1 MEGAQALKADP
12 LPPSGPEA
20 VDHERSCIHCGLPN
34 PLEGDF
40 CCPGC
45 EAAHQVI
52 TGMGLGEFYQRR
64 TSTLVRPKE
73 APTKDPFATPEAE
86 ARFVRPTADGAKCVE
101 FFLEGVTCSACA
113 WLVERVPTADSRILR
128 ADLDMDRSSVRVVYH
143 PDAALAQV
151 AGVFRNLGFRTR
163 PGDDPALARMRR
175 ADRRLWVLR
184 TGVALACMMASMHV
198 AVSLYAGLLEGI
210 APQIVREM
218 GFALAVVVAP
228 VVFWSAIP
236 FHQGAW
242 QSIRTRRLSLD
253 LLVSLSI
260 LAGYAASLRNA
271 WMGINETYF
280 DAVAMLASFL
290 LAGRL
295 ITRLAEERVQAGGE
309 FLARELAG
317 EASPARP
324 GDVLEIASGE
334 TFPGDGFVRSG
345 SSSMNAAWLT
355 GEEEPVAIGEGDR
368 IWAGAV
374 NLQSAVRVEIEAV
387 GRDTRMGRILSL
399 LSGVGKGPLQKLS
412 RKVEAAIVGMVLLVV
427 LGVVAWGLRQG
438 SLDAGKIVATLL
450 VACPCAVGLAVPAV
464 LGVAHR
470 QAAGRRILLK
480 GVDAFER
487 VAEADIVVF
496 DKTGTLTRPIP
507 VLRDERWGIPE
518 GERPAWE
525 AVLGALSRSSVH
537 LALRPLRDRF
547 PATDPLRN
555 VAEHVGCGLETE
567 IDGRTIR
574 LGRRD
579 WVLEGS
585 TASTEL
591 EMTEIVL
598 GADGREIAGFS
609 LESKLRSEAPEV
621 VERLARGREAWILS
635 GDKAGPVRAVAT
647 RCGIP
652 AARALSSQSPEDK
665 LRVVRELA
673 ARGKVL
679 FVGDGINDAAALK
692 AAQIGVG
699 VQGGAAAALTSCD
712 VYLARDDLRLLV
724 HLVEASR
731 KVRGHIWMALVWS
744 ALWNALG
751 VGLVLSGHLG
761 PVVCAILMPLSSVLV
776 VGYALTRR
784 PFPKGTP

>member
-1 MEGAQALKADP
+1 M
-12 LPPSGPEA
+12 SGIEDAEPI
-20 VDHERSCIHCGLPN
+20 DRSCIHCGLPN
-34 PLEGDF
+34 GLDGDF

-52 TGMGLGEFYQRR
+52 MGMGLGEFYQRR
-64 TSTLVRPKE
+64 TRSLLRPKDG
-73 APTKDPFATPEAE
+73 PSKDPFANPEAE
-86 ARFVRPTADGAKCVE
+86 KRFVRPTADGAKCVE

-113 WLVERVPTADSRILR
+113 WLVERVPTADSRIFR
-128 ADLDMDRSSVRVVYH
+128 ADLDMGRSSVRVVFR
-143 PDAALAQV
+143 PDTPLFQV
-151 AGVFRNLGFRTR
+151 AGVFRNLGFRPR

-210 APQIVREM
+210 ALQIVREM

-242 QSIRTRRLSLD
+242 QSLRSRRLSLD

-260 LAGYAASLRNA
+260 LAGYFASLRNA
-271 WMGINETYF
+271 WMGINESYF

-324 GDVLEIASGE
+324 GDVIEIASGE

-345 SSSMNAAWLT
+345 TSSMNAAWLT
-355 GEEEPVAIGEGDR
+355 GEEEPVEIEVGDK

-374 NLQSAVRVEIEAV
+374 NLRSVVEVEIESV

-412 RKVEAAIVGMVLLVV
+412 RRVEAAIVAMVLVV
-427 LGVVAWGLRQG
+427 VVGVVAWGLHRG
-438 SLDAGKIVATLL
+438 HLDAGKIVATLL

-507 VLRDERWGIPE
+507 VLRQEQWNVPE
-518 GERPAWE
+518 GERAAWGT
-525 AVLGALSRSSVH
+525 VLGTLCRSSAH

-547 PATDPLRN
+547 PASTMTLSVSER
-555 VAEHVGCGLETE
+555 VGSGLESE
-567 IDGRTIR
+567 IDGRSVR

-579 WVLEGS
+579 WVLSNTTWEP
-585 TASTEL
+585 EL

-598 GADGREIAGFS
+598 GCEGREIASFS
-609 LESKLRSEAPEV
+609 LESRLRSEAPEV
-621 VERLARGREAWILS
+621 VAQLAKGREAWILS
-635 GDKAGPVRAVAT
+635 GDKPGPVLAVAA

-652 AARALSSQSPEDK
+652 PERALSAQSPEDK
-665 LRVVRELA
+665 LRVIQDLA
-673 ARGKVL
+673 LRGKVL

-712 VYLARDDLRLLV
+712 VYLAHDDLRLLAQ
-724 HLVEASR
+724 LVEASR
-731 KVRGHIWMALVWS
+731 KVRRHIWTALVWS

-751 VGLVLSGHLG
+751 VGLVLSGYLG
-761 PVVCAILMPLSSVLV
+761 PVVCAVLMPLSSVAV
-776 VGYALTRR
+776 VAFALTRR
-784 PFPKGTP
+784 PFPKGAP

>member
-1 MEGAQALKADP
+1 M
-12 LPPSGPEA
+12 SGTESVHPGI
-20 VDHERSCIHCGLPN
+20 RSCVHCGLPN
-34 PLEGDF
+34 PLDGDF

-45 EAAHQVI
+45 EAAHEVI
-52 TGMGLGEFYQRR
+52 QGMGLGEFYQRR
-64 TSTLVRPKE
+64 TAALHPPKE
-73 APTKDPFATPEAE
+73 APTKDPFASPQAE
-86 ARFVRPTADGAKCVE
+86 SRFVRPTADGAKCVE

-128 ADLDMDRSSVRVVYH
+128 ADLDLNRSSVRVVYH
-143 PDAALAQV
+143 PDTSLAQV

-163 PGDDPALARMRR
+163 PGDDPAMAQMRR

-198 AVSLYAGLLEGI
+198 TVSLYAGMLEGI
-210 APQIVREM
+210 SAQIVREM
-218 GFALAVVVAP
+218 GLALGVVVAP

-236 FHQGAW
+236 FHRGAW
-242 QSIRTRRLSLD
+242 QSVKTRRLSLD
-253 LLVSLSI
+253 LLVSISI
-260 LAGYAASLRNA
+260 LAGYAMSLRNA
-271 WMGINETYF
+271 WWGINETYF

-295 ITRLAEERVQAGGE
+295 VTRLAEERVQAGGE

-317 EASPARP
+317 ESSPARP
-324 GDVLEIASGE
+324 GDVLDIASGE

-355 GEEEPVAIGEGDR
+355 GEEEPVPIGEGDK

-374 NLQSAVRVEIEAV
+374 NLQAAVRVEIEAV

-412 RKVEAAIVGMVLLVV
+412 RRVEEAIVGMVLLVV
-427 LGVVAWGLRQG
+427 AGVVGWGLHVG
-438 SLDAGKIVATLL
+438 HLDASMVVAILL

-496 DKTGTLTRPIP
+496 DKTGTLTRPVP
-507 VLRDERWGIPE
+507 VLRHERWNVPE
-518 GERPAWE
+518 GERPSWHP
-525 AVLGALSRSSVH
+525 VLGALCRASAH
-537 LALRPLRDRF
+537 LALRPLRERF
-547 PATDPLRN
+547 PDARMSLEVSEKIGSGLRT
-555 VAEHVGCGLETE
+555 A
-567 IDGRTIR
+567 IDGREVR
-574 LGRRD
+574 LGRRRWALD
-579 WVLEGS
+579 D
-585 TASTEL
+585 TPADTDL

-598 GADGREIAGFS
+598 AWDGREVASFA
-609 LESKLRSEAPEV
+609 LESKLRAEAPEV
-621 VERLARGREAWILS
+621 VARLAKGREAWILS
-635 GDKAGPVRAVAT
+635 GDKPGPVLAVA
-647 RCGIP
+647 RQCGIP
-652 AARALSSQSPEDK
+652 PERALAGHTPEDK
-665 LRVVRELA
+665 LRVVQELA
-673 ARGKVL
+673 GRGKVL

-712 VYLARDDLRLLV
+712 VYLAHDDLRLLV
-724 HLVEASR
+724 QLVDASR
-731 KVRGHIWMALVWS
+731 NVRRHIVWALVWS

-751 VGLVLSGHLG
+751 VALVLSGYLG
-761 PVVCAILMPLSSVLV
+761 PVICAVLMPLSSIAV
-776 VGYALTRR
+776 VGFALTRR
-784 PFPKGTP
+784 PFPKGVPS